1 MTKKATLL
9 TVLLALLAFESS
21 KAQSIDFLRQRIDSL
36 LEDKSAMVGV
46 AVRGTNSQDTISI
59 NGDTR
64 LPMQSIFK
72 YHLALAVLHQIDQGE
87 FSLEQVISLDKELMD
102 SYKHLWSLLRKR
114 YPEGGD
120 VSLRE
125 ILTLTVANSDNVGCD
140 VLYKLIGGPAV
151 VENYMHQMG
160 IADIAI
166 KYNELTMQTVWEYQY
181 ENWTTAK
188 ATNTTLMTFFENSH
202 QQLTKKSYDFLWG
215 TMKQSWHPKVSMKSF
230 LPENTIIAHKTGHS
244 GKNDKGITAAQND
257 IGIIFLPDG
266 TYFYLSVLVSDSKEE
281 ANVNKKIIAD
291 ITKLCWDY
299 FSKE

>member
-1 MTKKATLL
+1 
-9 TVLLALLAFESS
+9 
-21 KAQSIDFLRQRIDSL
+21 
-36 LEDKSAMVGV
+36 
-46 AVRGTNSQDTISI
+46 SI